1 MTNPEST
8 AIDPVAAMGTDH
20 TEAPAHPLHKVLSFV
35 RRSGRLDD
43 RLQRAWDNYAGTY
56 LLDIAAGNLL
66 DVREGVTLDRAFVE
80 SAWGNDNPLIV
91 EIGTGQGEN
100 VVAAAAAHPETN
112 FLALEVYDPGVAH
125 TLLLAGKQG
134 LTNIRVAQVNAPE
147 LFKVTAAG
155 TVAEVWTFFPDP
167 WPKKKHHKRRIVQK
181 AMAGDIHRALVT
193 DGVWRIAT
201 DIEDYAL
208 HVHEVMDGLDGWKNL
223 GSVTVSLPLEHVG
236 KGNADMAAQLRP
248 RLDALKCSGV
258 LLDFQRPGYEE
269 AELLAGRLSEALPCP
284 VGVSALYGRG
294 LTCPVFLP
302 PVPPDVNLAD
312 YLAPWQ
318 GREIWLELALDG
330 ETITLTPSGA
340 ITASLPPAAQLLG
353 GHRDEKLHCHYQIH
367 TDADSARFTL
377 FRTPEDLDTLLTEGE
392 ALGVTRAVGLY
403 QELHGILPFLT
414 DPE

>member
-1 MTNPEST
+1 MTDPEST

-100 VVAAAAAHPETN
+100 VVAAAAARPETN

-208 HVHEVMDGLDGWKNL
+208 HVHEVMDAIATSPLVMSKSPRKSVETAT
-223 GSVTVSLPLEHVG
+223 GSCTVLSVSYA
-236 KGNADMAAQLRP
+236 GN
-248 RLDALKCSGV
+248 
-258 LLDFQRPGYEE
+258 
-269 AELLAGRLSEALPCP
+269 
-284 VGVSALYGRG
+284 VSAN
-294 LTCPVFLP
+294 F
-302 PVPPDVNLAD
+302 
-312 YLAPWQ
+312 
-318 GREIWLELALDG
+318 ALDSDSLMRSCG
-330 ETITLTPSGA
+330 RFGPA
-340 ITASLPPAAQLLG
+340 IDGTTVPRSSSRYSEYCG
-353 GHRDEKLHCHYQIH
+353 S
-367 TDADSARFTL
+367 T
-377 FRTPEDLDTLLTEGE
+377 
-392 ALGVTRAVGLY
+392 
-403 QELHGILPFLT
+403 
-414 DPE
+414 

>member
-1 MTNPEST
+1 MNEQRCGAQGKSEEYMTNPEST

-56 LLDIAAGNLL
+56 LLDIAAGNPL

-236 KGNADMAAQLRP
+236 KGNADMAADMPHADFTESERFEG
-248 RLDALKCSGV
+248 RV
-258 LLDFQRPGYEE
+258 LTNFEKKGL
-269 AELLAGRLSEALPCP
+269 AAGRVIHDFTYQA
-284 VGVSALYGRG
+284 V
-294 LTCPVFLP
+294 
-302 PVPPDVNLAD
+302 
-312 YLAPWQ
+312 
-318 GREIWLELALDG
+318 
-330 ETITLTPSGA
+330 TLN
-340 ITASLPPAAQLLG
+340 
-353 GHRDEKLHCHYQIH
+353 
-367 TDADSARFTL
+367 
-377 FRTPEDLDTLLTEGE
+377 
-392 ALGVTRAVGLY
+392 
-403 QELHGILPFLT
+403 
-414 DPE
+414 